1 MYKTK
6 GETMSNINKIP
17 GNDDTVVVLSY
28 EDHYEG
34 WHCTGELENEAVS
47 ETCTASR
54 VAGVIIDN
62 DLKAKP
68 VHDHRGN
75 ARAID
80 LLREEDMLDGYERGE
95 CALESFGNFEDFV
108 TDTIKENFWDLRDL
122 IECSIEQYDHKRGC
136 CTVSSEVK
144 VTLGNLKT
152 TDHGLAGWTASV
164 EHNDGKFSINL

>member
-1 MYKTK
+1 
-6 GETMSNINKIP
+6 MSNINKIP

-54 VAGVIIDN
+54 VASVVINN

-68 VHDHRGN
+68 VGAYRGDEL
-75 ARAID
+75 AINI
-80 LLREEDMLDGYERGE
+80 LREEDMLDDYERGE
-95 CALESFGNFEDFV
+95 GGFEDFV